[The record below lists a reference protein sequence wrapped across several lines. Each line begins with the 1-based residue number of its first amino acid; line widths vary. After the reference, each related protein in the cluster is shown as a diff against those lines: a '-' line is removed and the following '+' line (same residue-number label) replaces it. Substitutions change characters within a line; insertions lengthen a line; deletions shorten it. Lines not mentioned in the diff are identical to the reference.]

1 MGAGA
6 ISQHA
11 GASLSVIG
19 LVAALP
25 LEVECLAGRLEP
37 GASATLSGNGR
48 LRLSGLG
55 SHNARR
61 AAVELA
67 DSGVTALLSWGS
79 AGGLDPG
86 LTPGTLLLPRYVF
99 TSEGRRFE
107 VTVAWRAK
115 LHELVSRQFET
126 NTGALVQ
133 SSHPLTTAQQK
144 RALFARTGAVAV
156 DTESAAIAE
165 VAASRG
171 LSFVAIRAVLDPA
184 TRALPSSAVA
194 AVDSSGR
201 LLVKELVRGLVR
213 RPSDLP
219 GVLRLW
225 SDLRLACATLAA
237 VARLAGLRRG
247 LRDPGMGPQ

>member
-6 ISQHA
+6 ISQHT
-11 GASLSVIG
+11 GVSLSVIG

-25 LEVECLAGRLEP
+25 LEVEFLAGRLEA

-55 SHNARR
+55 SHNARG
-61 AAVELA
+61 AAIELA
-67 DSGVTALLSWGS
+67 DRGVTALLSWGS

-86 LTPGTLLLPRYVF
+86 LTPGTLLLPKYVL
-99 TSEGRRFE
+99 TAQGQRFE
-107 VTVAWRAK
+107 ATATWRAK
-115 LHELVSRQFET
+115 LHELTSRHLEIH
-126 NTGALVQ
+126 TGAIVQ
-133 SSHPLTTAQQK
+133 SLHPVTTAQQK
-144 RALFARTGAVAV
+144 QALFACTGGVAV

-171 LSFVAIRAVLDPA
+171 LLFVAVRAVLDPA
-184 TRALPSSAVA
+184 TRGLPQSAVA

-201 LLVKELVRGLVR
+201 LLVKHLVRGLLR
-213 RPSDLP
+213 RPGDLP

-225 SDLRLACATLAA
+225 SDLRLACGTLAT
-237 VARLAGLRRG
+237 VARLAGLQRG
-247 LRDPGMGPQ
+247 SGDLGVGPQ